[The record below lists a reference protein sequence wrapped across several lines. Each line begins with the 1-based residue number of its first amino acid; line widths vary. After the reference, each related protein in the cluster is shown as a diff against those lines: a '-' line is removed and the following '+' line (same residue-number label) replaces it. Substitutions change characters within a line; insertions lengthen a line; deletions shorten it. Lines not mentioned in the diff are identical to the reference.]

1 MSDYAK
7 YNTFKQ
13 WMLDN
18 YEHPDWENINHSG
31 CENGVSGLIYY
42 SETNDIYDAFAD
54 ELHDILSEYKDMTG
68 EMPDYIVKNLD
79 SATQFKNAVVWFVA
93 EWYADEYMTNWE
105 TNHDEAAA

>member
-79 SATQFKNAVVWFVA
+79 KNAVVWFVA